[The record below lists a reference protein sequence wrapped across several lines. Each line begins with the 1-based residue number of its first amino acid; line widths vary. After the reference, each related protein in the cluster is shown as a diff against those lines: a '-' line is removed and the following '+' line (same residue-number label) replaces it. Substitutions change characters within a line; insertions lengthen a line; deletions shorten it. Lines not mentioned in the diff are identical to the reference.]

1 MAKPVVS
8 VIIPTFNE
16 SQIIK
21 RLLKSIK
28 IQTYK
33 HVEIIVVDDA
43 STDNTAQIASKLTG
57 KVYKRAKAERS
68 VQRNYGAS
76 RAKGKFLLFLD
87 ADMELSPNVIKEC
100 VEACSNKK
108 IGAVGI
114 PEKSVASL
122 FWEKVK
128 AYERSFYNDAGDTT
142 TDAERFFTVKAFT
155 SVNGYDETITGP
167 EDWDLPERIKAKGY
181 LTARIGSHVFHYEKV
196 DSLISLSKKKF
207 YYALTSHRY
216 LKKHNIG
223 TFSPK
228 TIYFLRPV
236 FYRNWRKLVSHP
248 ILTISMF
255 IMFAFELLGGATGFL
270 IGKIRNL

>member
-8 VIIPTFNE
+8 VIIPTYNE
-16 SQIIK
+16 SHIIN

-33 HVEIIVVDDA
+33 NVEIIVVDDD
-43 STDNTAQIASKLTG
+43 STDGTASIARKLSN
-57 KVYKRAKAERS
+57 KVYKRDKAERS

-76 RAKGKFLLFLD
+76 KSKGKYLLFLD

-100 VEACSNKK
+100 VESCRNKK
-108 IGAVGI
+108 VGAIGI
-114 PEKSVASL
+114 PEKSVATL

-128 AYERSFYNDAGDTT
+128 AYERSFYNEAGDTT
-142 TDAERFFTVKAFT
+142 TDAERFFTREAFN
-155 SVNGYDETITGP
+155 SVGGYDETITGP

-181 LTARIGSHVFHYEKV
+181 LSARIESHILHYEKV

-236 FYRNWRKLVSHP
+236 FYRNWRKLISHP
-248 ILTISMF
+248 ILAISMF
-255 IMFAFELLGGATGFL
+255 TMFTFELLGGAIGFL